1 VETVY
6 TIRVNAQLG
15 NLDPQ
20 TANAVAIPEKSAKN
34 PNGTDLIGPVPPLT
48 GGVVG
53 ETSESATAHQQETRY
68 RLEERFSD
76 FEAFNG
82 LTLPTHYTIQFSQ
95 ESGNGRTTVSEWAI
109 VASQIQSGV
118 GVDERNFQVK

>member
-1 VETVY
+1 METVY
-6 TIRVNAQLG
+6 TIRVRAQLG

-20 TANAVAIPEKSAKN
+20 TANAVAIPEKSRKN
-34 PNGTDLIGPVPPLT
+34 PDGTDLADPVPPLT

-53 ETSESATAHQQETRY
+53 ETNETATAHQQETRY

-95 ESGNGRTTVSEWAI
+95 ELGNGKTAISEWAI
-109 VASQIQSGV
+109 TNNHVQNGN
-118 GVDERNFQVK
+118 GVDERNFQVE